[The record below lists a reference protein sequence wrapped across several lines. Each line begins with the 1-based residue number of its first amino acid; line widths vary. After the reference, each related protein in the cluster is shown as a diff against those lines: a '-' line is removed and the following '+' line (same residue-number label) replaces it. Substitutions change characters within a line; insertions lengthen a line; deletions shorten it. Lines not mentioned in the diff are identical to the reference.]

1 MKEYFVYVMT
11 NSSRTLYTGVTNNLI
26 RRVAEHKQGKVKGF
40 TSKYNIKRL
49 VYFESGSEIN
59 EALFREKQIK
69 GWLREKKISLIEQ
82 ENPDWK
88 DLSESWYE

>member
-1 MKEYFVYVMT
+1 MEEYFVYIMS
-11 NSSRTLYTGVTNNLI
+11 NNSRTLYIGVTDNLI

-59 EALFREKQIK
+59 EALFREKQLK
-69 GWLREKKISLIEQ
+69 GWLREKKIALIEQ

-88 DLSESWYE
+88 DLSESWFE